1 MLIGKLEHNIFHA
14 PEVAMVLPFDP
25 DGNAPDNTR
34 VMPLACRT
42 SFSLSINLVGGK
54 HGLVGGAERRSCAS
68 RKTKKTP
75 YGDFVFDVKCG
86 IASGLTCFMYNTFS
100 LKPSRRAGKS
110 IAFQFVVSGKEKYA
124 MFKGYRTT
132 KKCPSA

>member
-1 MLIGKLEHNIFHA
+1 MRLITLELSHSPVGHHSA
-14 PEVAMVLPFDP
+14 CPSTWWV
-25 DGNAPDNTR
+25 GNT
-34 VMPLACRT
+34 
-42 SFSLSINLVGGK
+42 
-54 HGLVGGAERRSCAS
+54 GLVGGVERRSYAS

-132 KKCPSA
+132 KK